1 MEKKQVSLSDLNIKT
16 KCAEGFTFPF
26 LNDEGKETGVTF
38 TVLGAHAPSVQKWV
52 NSELNARRKQ
62 DALQAKRGKDVDV
75 RAIEDDIEFGVEY
88 MAIRITGWEGITEPY
103 SPENALRL
111 CETNPLVV
119 EQVKAASEAMENFT
133 RKA

>member
-1 MEKKQVSLSDLNIKT
+1 MEKKQVSLADLNIKT
-16 KCAEGFTFPF
+16 KCADGFTFPF
-26 LNDEGKETGVTF
+26 LDDEGKNTGVEF

-52 NSELNARRKQ
+52 NAELNARRKQ
-62 DALQAKRGKDVDV
+62 DAMQAKRGKDVDV
-75 RAIEDDIEFGVEY
+75 RDIEDDIEFGVEY
-88 MAIRITGWEGITEPY
+88 MAIRIIGWSGITEPY

-119 EQVKAASEAMENFT
+119 EQVKIASETLANFT